1 MEAKRAL
8 EILMEEINELKYN
21 GTMTDE
27 LEEAFEVAINTIKG
41 GYNMNEREYIIE
53 RAKALGITT
62 EELGIEPRVKL
73 QTIKDEQFIR
83 ETKNLIDGEEI
94 DAETAR
100 TYFSEEYYE
109 QLGIA
114 EKKYKIVKCK
124 MAKTIYKDIY
134 VAIPEDEEEDYYA
147 ERCVGDT
154 SNLNNDYP
162 DDEED
167 WEIGDVEVEEEDL
180 TESEVNRRGQDEIW
194 NYNDFAE

>member
-1 MEAKRAL
+1 
-8 EILMEEINELKYN
+8 
-21 GTMTDE
+21 MTDKLGNICDALNNVNIE
-27 LEEAFEVAINTIKG
+27 KE
-41 GYNMNEREYIIE
+41 NETMERTKIIE
-53 RAKALGITT
+53 LVKALGITA

-73 QTIKDEQFIR
+73 QTIKDEQFVR

-109 QLGIA
+109 DLGIA

-124 MAKTIYKDIY
+124 MAKTIYKDILI
-134 VAIPEDEEEDYYA
+134 AMPEDVDENYEA
-147 ERCVGDT
+147 ESYI
-154 SNLNNDYP
+154 SNTDNLDNDYP

-167 WEIGDVEVEEEDL
+167 WELNDIEIEEEDL

>member
-1 MEAKRAL
+1 MTDKLGDVCGDVLNNIEK
-8 EILMEEINELKYN
+8 ENKNMEERK
-21 GTMTDE
+21 
-27 LEEAFEVAINTIKG
+27 K
-41 GYNMNEREYIIE
+41 IIE
-53 RAKALGITT
+53 LVKALGISA

-73 QTIKDEQFIR
+73 QTIKDEQFVR

-134 VAIPEDEEEDYYA
+134 VAMPEDEDEDYNTEKYI
-147 ERCVGDT
+147 GDT
-154 SNLNNDYP
+154 SNLDLDCP

-167 WEIGDVEVEEEDL
+167 WELGDVEVDDYDL
-180 TESEVNRRGQDEIW
+180 TESEVNRMGQDEIW